1 MLSCALLAIFC
12 FDSWEKFHLLLF
24 VLRPALG
31 IVQSSSN
38 SHDDKH
44 SPLTGESGG
53 NTPARM
59 ARLQEFSFQASDM
72 ILSSPLPQGMWLLAE
87 MHSEISLCPP

>member
-1 MLSCALLAIFC
+1 MPCLPSFVLTHGK
-12 FDSWEKFHLLLF
+12 SF

-59 ARLQEFSFQASDM
+59 ARLQEFSLQASDM
-72 ILSSPLPQGMWLLAE
+72 ILSSPPPQGMWLLAE